1 MYSGT
6 NNALLYGPDYFMETK
21 EVVLVTIAYRLNVF
35 GFLNTGDNASSG
47 NYGLKDQTMA
57 LRWVQQH
64 IAAFGG
70 DPNAV
75 TFMGQSAGSVSISYH
90 LLSRHSEGLYKNA
103 FLISGV
109 IDTPWAQP
117 RLRPR
122 EYVNRHARALG
133 IENAEGMTSE
143 AIVERFRTI
152 PAKRL
157 TETIKDLR
165 LWDILPVATYLPAV
179 EPEDAEDPFLT
190 VHPQEALQRQD
201 IRNVPIL
208 VSTVPGE
215 AINFVQPIIRLK
227 GRHEEFNARI
237 YELMPILLDMDP
249 THPNMTQI
257 VDRVRAEY
265 LVPNGFVT
273 VDGFDSV
280 LKLGSDYYFGRPHYT
295 SLQKMARA
303 SNSSIFVHE
312 FDYRGLKSFSNIFT
326 RTLRNYGVVHVDDLL
341 YLFRIPLVFPLQ
353 HTPNDSKAKD
363 YFMEHVM
370 GFIKNDHPGYAEFD
384 EDAPQ
389 MARFINSDASVITRD
404 VVEVERH
411 DFWREIDEMYDGGH

>member
-1 MYSGT
+1 
-6 NNALLYGPDYFMETK
+6 METK
-21 EVVLVTIAYRLNVF
+21 EVILVTVAYRLNVF

-64 IAAFGG
+64 IGAFGG
-70 DPNAV
+70 DPSAV
-75 TFMGQSAGSVSISYH
+75 TLMGQSAGSVSISYH

-103 FLISGV
+103 FLLSGV

-133 IENAEGMTSE
+133 IANAEELSSAE
-143 AIVERFRTI
+143 IVERFRAM

-157 TETIKDLR
+157 TDTIRDLR
-165 LWDILPVATYLPAV
+165 LWDILPIATYLPAV

-190 VHPQEALQRQD
+190 MHPQELLQRRD
-201 IRNVPIL
+201 IRNVPLL

-215 AINFVQPIIRLK
+215 SINFVQPIIRLN
-227 GRHEEFNARI
+227 GRHEEFNSRI
-237 YELMPILLDMDP
+237 YELMPVLLDMDP
-249 THPNMTQI
+249 AHPNMTQI

-265 LVPNGFVT
+265 LGPSGFVT
-273 VDGFDSV
+273 VDGFDNV
-280 LKLGSDYYFGRPHYT
+280 LELGSDYYFGRPHYT

-303 SNSSIFVHE
+303 SNASIFAHE
-312 FDYRGLKSFSNIFT
+312 FDYRGLKSFSTIFT

-341 YLFRIPLVFPLQ
+341 YLFRIPLVFPIQ
-353 HTPNDSKAKD
+353 HTPNDSKAKE
-363 YFMEHVM
+363 YFREHVLS
-370 GFIKNDHPGYAEFD
+370 FIKNDNPGYAEFD
-384 EDAPQ
+384 EDDPQ

-404 VVEVERH
+404 VVEVERF